1 MHEPSPS
8 AWYKQFWPWFLIT
21 IPVISIILSVTM
33 LNLAINTE
41 NSMVVDD
48 YYKEGKAINLQ
59 LEKVQEAKA
68 RNIVTELFT
77 RGKNISVEFLSGRPS
92 SGEALKLSF
101 SHATLE
107 SKDFEVLLAQDANGI
122 YRASMEHELTGKWN
136 ITLTPLGQEWKI
148 SQSLSFPRSQAIM
161 FKP

>member
-21 IPVISIILSVTM
+21 IPVVSIILSVTM

-41 NSMVVDD
+41 NSMVIDD

-59 LEKVQEAKA
+59 LERVEEAKS
-68 RNIVTELFT
+68 RNILTELYSSGT
-77 RGKNISVEFLSGRPS
+77 NLTLTFLSGQPE
-92 SGEALKLSF
+92 SGAALKLLF

-107 SKDFEVLLAQDANGI
+107 SKDFDVLLSQDANGV
-122 YRASMEHELTGKWN
+122 YRAQLVVPLTGKWN
-136 ITLTPLGQEWKI
+136 LTLTPLNQQWKI
-148 SQSLSFPRSQAIM
+148 SQPMAFPRDQAVL